1 MPVCLRG
8 GGGGGVCEPFVSS
21 LICSRPTLAG
31 RADGS
36 YGGGSFLGTE
46 LDAEDESSI
55 EWLTCSYGEVD
66 MLENDDKRD
75 SDLGTLTQS
84 GSSVGIWGFVGRFG
98 FRMVCDAGFSGFGGL
113 MDDLAILPLS
123 SHHFWRSEL
132 AGGRPGSMAS

>member
-1 MPVCLRG
+1 MCL
-8 GGGGGVCEPFVSS
+8 SS
-21 LICSRPTLAG
+21 LICSLPTLAG

-36 YGGGSFLGTE
+36 NGGGSFRGTE

-66 MLENDDKRD
+66 MLENEDRRD

-84 GSSVGIWGFVGRFG
+84 GSSVGTWGLVGRFG
-98 FRMVCDAGFSGFGGL
+98 FRMVCDAALSGLGGL
-113 MDDLAILPLS
+113 MDDFAILPLS
-123 SHHFWRSEL
+123 SHHFCRSEL